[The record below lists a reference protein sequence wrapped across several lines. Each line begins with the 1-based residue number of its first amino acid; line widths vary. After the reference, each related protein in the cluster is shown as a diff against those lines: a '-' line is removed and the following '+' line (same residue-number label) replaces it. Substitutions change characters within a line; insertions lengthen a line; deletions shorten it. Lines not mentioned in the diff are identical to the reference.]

1 MPISLLWAPT
11 YSINYWKCSNCGTQ
25 VGAKNKNFGAVLQTD
40 ITVKP
45 EVYLHEILFT
55 GGLVSKKRAV
65 DFYKKGISELE
76 IGLQISCDEEGMY
89 KGV

>member
-1 MPISLLWAPT
+1 MPISFWAPT
-11 YSINYWKCSNCGTQ
+11 YSINYRKCLNCGTQ
-25 VGAKNKNFGAVLQTD
+25 VGAKNKNSGAVLQTD

-45 EVYLHEILFT
+45 EVYLHEMLFT

-76 IGLQISCDEEGMY
+76 IGLQISCDEEGM
-89 KGV
+89 

>member
-1 MPISLLWAPT
+1 MVHRLGPRTRIPAL
-11 YSINYWKCSNCGTQ
+11 
-25 VGAKNKNFGAVLQTD
+25 FLQTD

-45 EVYLHEILFT
+45 EVYLHETLFT

-76 IGLQISCDEEGMY
+76 IGLQISCDEEGM
-89 KGV
+89 

>member
-1 MPISLLWAPT
+1 MLKLWYT
-11 YSINYWKCSNCGTQ
+11 SWGQEQEFWRC
-25 VGAKNKNFGAVLQTD
+25 FTD
-40 ITVKP
+40 GHNSKIKP

-76 IGLQISCDEEGMY
+76 IGLQISCDEEGM
-89 KGV
+89 

>member
-1 MPISLLWAPT
+1 MPPSIENPAT

-76 IGLQISCDEEGMY
+76 IGLQISCDEEGM
-89 KGV
+89 

>member
-1 MPISLLWAPT
+1 M
-11 YSINYWKCSNCGTQ
+11 NYRKCSNSGTQ
-25 VGAKNKNFGAVLQTD
+25 VGAKNKNSGTVLQTD
-40 ITVKP
+40 ITAKP
-45 EVYLHEILFT
+45 EVYLPEILFT

-89 KGV
+89 L

>member
-1 MPISLLWAPT
+1 MPIILALS
-11 YSINYWKCSNCGTQ
+11 SNIINYRKCLNSGTQ
-25 VGAKNKNFGAVLQTD
+25 VGAKNKNSGAVLQRD

-45 EVYLHEILFT
+45 KDYLHEILFT

-76 IGLQISCDEEGMY
+76 IGLQISCDEEGM
-89 KGV
+89 

>member
-1 MPISLLWAPT
+1 M
-11 YSINYWKCSNCGTQ
+11 
-25 VGAKNKNFGAVLQTD
+25 D

-89 KGV
+89 IVYSV

>member
-1 MPISLLWAPT
+1 M
-11 YSINYWKCSNCGTQ
+11 
-25 VGAKNKNFGAVLQTD
+25 D
-40 ITVKP
+40 ITVLKP
-45 EVYLHEILFT
+45 EVYLHEIILFT

-89 KGV
+89 IVYSV

>member
-1 MPISLLWAPT
+1 M
-11 YSINYWKCSNCGTQ
+11 
-25 VGAKNKNFGAVLQTD
+25 
-40 ITVKP
+40 
-45 EVYLHEILFT
+45 HEILFT

-89 KGV
+89 SISIVCTCTLHQCIWLYACIFMICVHFEHTLARII